1 MTGLKNYAPWK
12 TKNMNSERHISTL
25 QQPTALVPIFRAA
38 SIFDSG
44 RLLGIIYLV
53 TFFIVAALVAIPLL
67 ALLYGS
73 LRSAAPGQLGE
84 WTLRNWEG
92 LFSSGVLGTFYT
104 TILIGVASAVIAAII
119 GTAIALIVH
128 RTDFRKGNAVTAL
141 VSLSFFLP
149 SFILAMAWIIIG
161 SPGGLINGVLE
172 SLFGSDTWKVDAYT
186 KSGMIFVTVLHQIP
200 FVYLMMR
207 GPILGIDAT
216 FEEAARAAGASPFS
230 VLRRIT
236 LPLLGFSITSSLV
249 LTFILSIEQFA
260 IPALMGIP
268 GRISVL
274 ATQLYL
280 LVQFPPPDYGLAA
293 AIGLTLSALT
303 GGAIWL
309 QRRIARSNRLT
320 VTTGKAGRLTLI
332 ELGKW
337 RWAANTLCW
346 GYILFALI
354 LPVIILAYV
363 SVLKYFS
370 ANPFE
375 GAYTWRNYL
384 FLFESD
390 ATLRSFWNTLI
401 VSGLGA
407 LVGVGLA
414 SFISYFTLRHRPPGY
429 RALDFIASLPFGV
442 PGVVIGLGL
451 LWAYAY
457 LPLPIYGT
465 LSILVISFITRFL
478 SYATE
483 TVGGRMIQIDKSLEE
498 AAWTA
503 GATRLQGIKRIL
515 VPLAMPSLQGAYFLL
530 FMAFFREIASAV
542 LLYTASTSVL
552 STSIWSFFEQANW
565 GLASSLSLVGMV
577 VVFIAM
583 YLLMLATKHRPS
595 MKLLDRSKTPAVK

>member
-1 MTGLKNYAPWK
+1 MNHTNHALDTVQKAPV
-12 TKNMNSERHISTL
+12 
-25 QQPTALVPIFRAA
+25 VPIYRNA
-38 SIFDSG
+38 SIFDGG
-44 RLLGIIYLV
+44 RILGIIYLI
-53 TFFIVAALVAIPLL
+53 TFVVVALLVAIPLV
-67 ALLYGS
+67 ALIYGS
-73 LRSAAPGQLGE
+73 LRSTAPGLEGH
-84 WTLRNWEG
+84 WTFENWIA
-92 LFSSGVLGTFYT
+92 LFSTGIVGTFYT
-104 TILIGVASAVIAAII
+104 TLFIGIASALIASVI
-119 GTAIALIVH
+119 GTAIAIVVH
-128 RTDFRKGNAVTAL
+128 RTDFRGGSVVTAL

-172 SLFGSDTWKVDAYT
+172 SIGIESLKVDAYT

-216 FEEAARAAGASPFS
+216 FEEAARASGATPFN
-230 VLRRIT
+230 VLRRVT
-236 LPLLGFSITSSLV
+236 LPLLSFSITSSLV

-268 GRISVL
+268 GRITVL

-280 LVQFPPPDYGLAA
+280 LVSFPPPDYGLAA

-303 GGAIWL
+303 GLAIWV
-309 QRRIARSNRLT
+309 QRRIARGNRLT

-332 ELGKW
+332 SLGKW
-337 RWAANTLCW
+337 RWAANSLCW
-346 GYILFALI
+346 GYILCALI

-375 GAYTWRNYL
+375 GAYTMRNYV
-384 FLFESD
+384 FLFESS

-407 LVGVGLA
+407 IIGVGLA
-414 SFISYFTLRHRPPGY
+414 SFVSYFTLRHRPPGY
-429 RALDFIASLPFGV
+429 RVLDFVASLPFGV

-465 LSILVISFITRFL
+465 LVILIISFITRFL

-483 TVGGRMIQIDKSLEE
+483 TVGGRMVQIDKSLEE

-503 GATRLQGIKRIL
+503 GSTRLQGIKKIL
-515 VPLAMPSLQGAYFLL
+515 IPLAMPSLQGAYFLL

-565 GLASSLSLVGMV
+565 GLASSLSLVGMI

-583 YLLMLATKHRPS
+583 YLLMLITKRRPS
-595 MKLLDRSKTPAVK
+595 LKLLERSKSPQTT

>member
-1 MTGLKNYAPWK
+1 MN
-12 TKNMNSERHISTL
+12 NMNSVSDPMART
-25 QQPTALVPIFRAA
+25 PVVPIFRNA
-38 SIFDSG
+38 SIFDGG
-44 RLLGIIYLV
+44 RILGAIYLI
-53 TFFIVAALVAIPLL
+53 TFIVVALLVAIPLG
-67 ALLYGS
+67 ALIYGS
-73 LRSAAPGQLGE
+73 LRSAAPGLEGH
-84 WTLRNWEG
+84 WTLDNWIA
-92 LFSSGVLGTFYT
+92 LFSTGVIGTFYT
-104 TILIGVASAVIAAII
+104 TLFIGLASALIASVI
-119 GTAIALIVH
+119 GTAIAIVVH
-128 RTDFRKGNAVTAL
+128 RTDFRGGTIVTAL

-172 SLFGSDTWKVDAYT
+172 SIGIVSIKVDAYT

-216 FEEAARAAGASPFS
+216 FEEAARASGATPFT

-236 LPLLGFSITSSLV
+236 LPLLSFSITSSLV

-268 GRISVL
+268 GRITVL

-280 LVQFPPPDYGLAA
+280 LVSFPPPDYGLAA

-303 GGAIWL
+303 GVAIWV
-309 QRRIARSNRLT
+309 QRRIARGNRLT

-332 ELGKW
+332 SLGKW
-337 RWAANTLCW
+337 KWAANTLCW

-375 GAYTWRNYL
+375 GAYTLRNYV
-384 FLFESD
+384 FLFESSS
-390 ATLRSFWNTLI
+390 TLRSFWNTLI

-407 LVGVGLA
+407 LIGVGLA
-414 SFISYFTLRHRPPGY
+414 SFVSYFTLRHRPPGY

-465 LSILVISFITRFL
+465 LSILIISFITRFL

-483 TVGGRMIQIDKSLEE
+483 TVGGRMVQIDKSLEE
-498 AAWTA
+498 AAWTS
-503 GATRLQGIKRIL
+503 GATRLQGIKKIL

-565 GLASSLSLVGMV
+565 GLASSLSLVGMI
-577 VVFIAM
+577 VVFISM
-583 YLLMLATKHRPS
+583 FLLMLLTKRRPS
-595 MKLLDRSKTPAVK
+595 LKLLERNKIPKAT

>member
-1 MTGLKNYAPWK
+1 MIEMN
-12 TKNMNSERHISTL
+12 NMNSVSDPMART
-25 QQPTALVPIFRAA
+25 PVVPIFRNA
-38 SIFDSG
+38 SIFDGG
-44 RLLGIIYLV
+44 RILGAIYLI
-53 TFFIVAALVAIPLL
+53 TFIVVALLVAIPLG
-67 ALLYGS
+67 ALIYGS
-73 LRSAAPGQLGE
+73 LRSAAPGLEGH
-84 WTLRNWEG
+84 WTLDNWIA
-92 LFSSGVLGTFYT
+92 LFSTGVIGTFYT
-104 TILIGVASAVIAAII
+104 TLFIGLASALIASVI
-119 GTAIALIVH
+119 GTAIAIVVH
-128 RTDFRKGNAVTAL
+128 RTDFRGGTIVTAL

-172 SLFGSDTWKVDAYT
+172 SIGIVSIKVDAYT

-216 FEEAARAAGASPFS
+216 FEEAARASGATPFT

-236 LPLLGFSITSSLV
+236 LPLLSFSITSSLV

-268 GRISVL
+268 GRITVL

-280 LVQFPPPDYGLAA
+280 LVSFPPPDYGLAA

-303 GGAIWL
+303 GVAIWV
-309 QRRIARSNRLT
+309 QRRIARGNRLT

-332 ELGKW
+332 SLGKW
-337 RWAANTLCW
+337 KWAANTLCW

-375 GAYTWRNYL
+375 GAYTLRNYV
-384 FLFESD
+384 FLFESSS
-390 ATLRSFWNTLI
+390 TLRSFWNTLI

-407 LVGVGLA
+407 LIGVGLA
-414 SFISYFTLRHRPPGY
+414 SFVSYFTLRHRPPGY

-465 LSILVISFITRFL
+465 LSILIISFITRFL

-483 TVGGRMIQIDKSLEE
+483 TVGGRMVQIDKSLEE
-498 AAWTA
+498 AAWTS
-503 GATRLQGIKRIL
+503 GATRLQGIKKIL

-565 GLASSLSLVGMV
+565 GLASSLSLVGMI
-577 VVFIAM
+577 VVFISM
-583 YLLMLATKHRPS
+583 YLLMLLTKRRPS
-595 MKLLDRSKTPAVK
+595 LKLLERNKIPKAT